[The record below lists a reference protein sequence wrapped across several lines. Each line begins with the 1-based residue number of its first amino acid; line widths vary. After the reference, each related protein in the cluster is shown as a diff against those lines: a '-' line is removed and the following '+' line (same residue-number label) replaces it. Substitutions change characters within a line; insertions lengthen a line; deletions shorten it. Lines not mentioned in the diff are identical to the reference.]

1 MAPRLLFQASVRIF
15 RLIATLVG
23 LAIVGILI
31 VRVGSDEALIDA
43 ARGLRWRALL
53 VCLPFGLI
61 MAVDTLGW
69 RYAFAYDRVPFLRL
83 MAARVAGEA
92 VNIVTA
98 MASIGGDA
106 VKVWFLGPHVP
117 YRESIAS
124 VIIAKTTI
132 TLSQALF
139 LLVGVVAAVG
149 LAVDARLVR
158 AMLWLLLLEVI
169 GTGGFLAVQVAG
181 FVSRGARLLER
192 FGKLQAL
199 AAAENLDRT
208 LQSFYRREWKRF
220 GLSVSFHLLGWLMGA
235 AETWLFLYVLQIP
248 ASLMTALVI
257 ETLGSA
263 VRFATFFIPGSL
275 GALEG
280 ANTGAFAALGL
291 GAPAGLAFSLLR
303 RLRQVVWI
311 ALGVLV
317 LLLARA
323 RMRRAPETTGS
334 SPASTPP
341 RRPDAPA
348 DARGFQPESA
358 AEARARESA
367 RPPASAD

>member
-1 MAPRLLFQASVRIF
+1 MARPSTMAPWPSVLTRRPLAPSLLFHASVRVF
-15 RLIATLVG
+15 RSLATLAG
-23 LAIVGILI
+23 LAIMAILI
-31 VRVGSDEALIDA
+31 VRVGSDDTLRQA
-43 ARGLRWRALL
+43 ARGLGWRSLP

-83 MAARVAGEA
+83 VAARMAGEA
-92 VNIVTA
+92 VNIMTA
-98 MASIGGDA
+98 AAVVGGDA
-106 VKVWFLGPHVP
+106 VKVWFLRPHVA

-124 VIIAKTTI
+124 VIIAKTTM

-139 LLVGVVAAVG
+139 LLVGVVAAVW

-158 AMLWLLLLEVI
+158 AMLWLLLVELI

-192 FGKLQAL
+192 FKRLHAL

-208 LQSFYRREWKRF
+208 LQGFCRHVWRRF
-220 GLSVSFHLLGWLMGA
+220 GLSVGFHLLGWLMGA
-235 AETWLFLYVLQIP
+235 LETWLFLYVLQIP
-248 ASLMTALVI
+248 ASVMTALVI

-280 ANTGAFAALGL
+280 ANTAAFAALGF

-311 ALGVLV
+311 GLGVVV
-317 LLLARA
+317 LLLARG
-323 RMRRAPETTGS
+323 RMRLAPE
-334 SPASTPP
+334 
-341 RRPDAPA
+341 APA
-348 DARGFQPESA
+348 
-358 AEARARESA
+358 
-367 RPPASAD
+367 